1 MEAANAV
8 LFLCSSSSSREGLGC
23 RPAAK
28 VRGGKTA
35 SASSGPLSRKKREPA
50 GHRRARRDLDAA
62 LRSEASLQQAKS
74 LASQA
79 NFGRPNPIFLNK
91 TDESLRTTGDTRPS
105 DSVSRTAGTGSS
117 RRHHQ
122 PGCSR
127 ALVRIAALHCL
138 RDVTFAGL
146 QQLLVSC
153 FHAANILNSQC
164 MIFQS
169 FDCEYRQFTQ
179 KTARY
184 GALRGKGSSGV

>member
-1 MEAANAV
+1 MLFYFYVQAQAAARG
-8 LFLCSSSSSREGLGC
+8 SGADPPQRY
-23 RPAAK
+23 AAA
-28 VRGGKTA
+28 KTA

-146 QQLLVSC
+146 QQLLVLLFSRGQ
-153 FHAANILNSQC
+153 HP
-164 MIFQS
+164 
-169 FDCEYRQFTQ
+169 EFTMYDFS
-179 KTARY
+179 K
-184 GALRGKGSSGV
+184 LRL